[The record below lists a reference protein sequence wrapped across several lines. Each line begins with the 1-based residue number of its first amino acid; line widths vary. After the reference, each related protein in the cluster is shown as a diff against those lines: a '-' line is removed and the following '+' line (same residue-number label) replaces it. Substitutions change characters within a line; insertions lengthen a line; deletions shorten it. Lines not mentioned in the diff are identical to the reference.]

1 MIEDVNGSLGATE
14 VGAVVIGAGFGGLR
28 MLYELRSLN
37 IDAVVIEGGSDV
49 GGTWFWN
56 RYPGARTDSESWV
69 YCYSFAEEL
78 QQEWDWLERYPSQ
91 PEVLAYL
98 RHVADRFDLRRD
110 IRFGTHVRSSA
121 YDESSNRWVVETD
134 TGDRLRCRFL
144 IFATGPLSKPIAPPF
159 DGLDAF
165 GGEWYL
171 TARWPDQPV
180 SFAGKRVAVI
190 GTGATGIQVAPE
202 VAEQAAHVTVFQ
214 RTPNYAIPGRNRALT
229 DDERRAIKDRYA
241 EIWALTQR
249 QASGFDIAETRK
261 TFDELDPDEQ
271 RDALA
276 GALGR
281 GGFQFQF
288 TTFRDLMVNEKA
300 NEVAAEFLRAHIR
313 SVVNDPAT
321 AELLCPKGYP
331 FGAKRP
337 PLEHGY
343 YAAFN
348 RPNVTLVD
356 VSGDPI
362 TAITER
368 GLRTGT
374 AEHDFDVLIFATGF
388 DGSTGALMAMDI
400 RGRESQTLK
409 DAWAH
414 GPRTFLGITV
424 DGFPNM
430 FLVAG
435 PQSPFG
441 NVPVM
446 IENEVRWI
454 GAAIDHGLRHDVAR
468 LEPGPAAVQGWVD
481 EVDRSLNATLMR
493 KGTLAHS
500 WFLGLNVDGKPTAPL
515 FFFGRANKYFDR
527 LAEVVEHHFTELTAT
542 ADVVSARR
550 VGTLWA
556 EQRNQSGQRKGRG

>member
-1 MIEDVNGSLGATE
+1 MIEDVNGSSGATE

-28 MLYELRSLN
+28 MLYELRRLK

-69 YCYSFAEEL
+69 YCYSFSEEL

-91 PEVLAYL
+91 PQVLAYL

-110 IRFGTHVRSSA
+110 IRFGTQVRSSI
-121 YDESSNRWVVETD
+121 YDESSNRWIVETD
-134 TGDRLRCRFL
+134 AKERLLCRYL

-165 GGEWYL
+165 RGEWYL

-190 GTGATGIQVAPE
+190 GTGATGIQVLPE
-202 VAEQAAHVTVFQ
+202 VAKQAAHVTVFQ

-229 DDERRAIKDRYA
+229 DDERRNIKDRYP

-249 QASGFDIAETRK
+249 QASGFDIPETRK
-261 TFDELDPDEQ
+261 TFDELDADER
-271 RDALA
+271 RDALV
-276 GALGR
+276 GALER
-281 GGFQFQF
+281 GGFQFLF
-288 TTFRDLMVNEKA
+288 TTFRDLMVDEEA

-331 FGAKRP
+331 IGAKRP
-337 PLEHGY
+337 PVEHGY

-356 VSGDPI
+356 VSDDPI
-362 TAITER
+362 TAITTR
-368 GLRTGT
+368 GVRTST

-388 DGSTGALMAMDI
+388 DSATGALMGMDI
-400 RGRESQTLK
+400 RGRGSRSLK
-409 DAWAH
+409 DAWAN
-414 GPRTFLGITV
+414 GPRTFLGMTV

-430 FLVAG
+430 FLIAG

-441 NVPVM
+441 NIPVM

-454 GAAIDHGLRHDVAR
+454 GAAIGHGLTHGVDR
-468 LEPGPAAVQGWVD
+468 LEPAPTEVQKWVD

-493 KGTLAHS
+493 KGTLANS
-500 WFLGLNVDGKPTAPL
+500 WFLGLNVDGKPAAPL

-527 LAEVVEHHFTELTAT
+527 LAEVVQHQFAELIPAAHVGNAT
-542 ADVVSARR
+542 DSE
-550 VGTLWA
+550 T
-556 EQRNQSGQRKGRG
+556 Q